1 MKVLGISGSPNASGN
16 TAFSVRYALNVLEE
30 AGVTTRY
37 ISLANKEIH
46 PCIGCWQCGAS
57 RRCHTQDD
65 AEEILDAMRWCDGL
79 LIGSPVY
86 FGMISGPLKMMM
98 DRCVVFRPTYGEP
111 VELEGK
117 IGAGIACG
125 GFRNGGQEFVL
136 QNIQTFMIQQNMRVI
151 GDGPSYCHAGGTI
164 AGEAAQDEV
173 GLQTVRNTALNIKK
187 MLEKK

>member
-1 MKVLGISGSPNASGN
+1 MKVLGISGSTNATGN
-16 TAFSVRYALNVLEE
+16 TSFAIKYALNVLEE
-30 AGVTTRY
+30 VDVTTRY
-37 ISLANKEIH
+37 ISLADKDIH
-46 PCIGCWQCGAS
+46 SCSGCWQCAIT
-57 RRCHTQDD
+57 RRCHTGDG

-86 FGMISGPLKMMM
+86 FGMISGTLKMMM

-151 GDGPSYCHAGGTI
+151 GDGPGFCHAGGTI
-164 AGEAAQDEV
+164 AGEAEKDEI
-173 GLQTVRNTALNIKK
+173 GLQTVRNTALNMKR
-187 MLEKK
+187 MLG